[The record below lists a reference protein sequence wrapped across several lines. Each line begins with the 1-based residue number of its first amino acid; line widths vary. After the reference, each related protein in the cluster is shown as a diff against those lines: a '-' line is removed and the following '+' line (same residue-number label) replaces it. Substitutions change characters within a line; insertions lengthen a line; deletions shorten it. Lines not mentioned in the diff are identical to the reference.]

1 VSCGSVKASSKAR
14 QQVGERDVASAAAV
28 AFISQGSGFGRVVVG
43 SVAGGKEERVFED
56 QKGRK

>member
-1 VSCGSVKASSKAR
+1 VKASSKAR

-56 QKGRK
+56 KKGRK